1 MEGERLDRRRMAR
14 GEEREALALEGGEG
28 SESTGSRLVCMY
40 YHFSCLCDV
49 HCSLSVVMNI
59 ICESQF
65 FNRNTFILSII
76 LMFYLI
82 FNFVCIS
89 ALHIV
94 MVYHKM
100 ANAEEVLT
108 DITIAVNITNNSI
121 TQYALRNV

>member
-1 MEGERLDRRRMAR
+1 MAGERLDRRKMAR
-14 GEEREALALEGGEG
+14 GEEKEALALEGGEG

-40 YHFSCLCDV
+40 YHFSCLSDV
-49 HCSLSVVMNI
+49 HCLLSVVMNI

-65 FNRNTFILSII
+65 LNRNTFILSIFS
-76 LMFYLI
+76 MFYLL
-82 FNFVCIS
+82 FTFLSIS
-89 ALHIV
+89 AQHIV

-121 TQYALRNV
+121 THYAVRNV